1 MLEWSLLSDATMQT
15 DGLFATPH
23 NNANTFVAIP
33 LVTLVVVY
41 HYYVRDCVYVE
52 IYFLWLRGYSGRRT
66 KSVVRVSELQFRDG
80 LYAEVCSRAVVF
92 TLFCSRTPQI
102 YLFNFLLP
110 ELLVHNASYIYCI
123 IYVPS
128 KMSSRTPG

>member
-23 NNANTFVAIP
+23 NNTLVAIP

-52 IYFLWLRGYSGRRT
+52 RHFVWLRGYSGRRT
-66 KSVVRVSELQFRDG
+66 KSVVGASELQFRDG
-80 LYAEVCSRAVVF
+80 L
-92 TLFCSRTPQI
+92 
-102 YLFNFLLP
+102 
-110 ELLVHNASYIYCI
+110 
-123 IYVPS
+123 
-128 KMSSRTPG
+128 